1 MIGQTISHY
10 RIIEKLGGGGMGV
23 VYKAE
28 DTRLH
33 RFVALK
39 FLPDQVARDPQT
51 LARFQREAEAASAL
65 SHPNI
70 CTIHETDEQNGQAFI
85 VMEFLDGITLKHR
98 IAGKPLEI
106 EALIHLGIQIS
117 DALDAAH
124 SKGIIHRDIKPANIF
139 VTARGQAKILDFGL
153 AKVSPGQ
160 GACVDANASTI
171 DMESQLTSP
180 GATLGTVAYMSPEQ
194 VRAKEL
200 DARTDLFSF
209 GAVLYEMATGTLPF
223 QGETTGVIFDAILN
237 RAPLALARL
246 NPFIPTELERITNKC
261 LEKDRNLRYQHAS
274 DVRSDLER
282 LKRDTEAARLAAGS
296 SKKNGT
302 TGIRKHLKVI
312 ASVAT
317 VLATVAVGTF
327 YLHHTPKLMDK
338 GAIVIA
344 DFTNPTGD
352 AVFDGTLRQGLS
364 VQLEQSPSLSL
375 VSDDEIQHILRT
387 MRQPTDAKITAN
399 LAREICQRASG
410 AAVLKGSIAQI
421 GTQYNL
427 IIKAVDCADGKLL
440 ASSEASASDK
450 NHVLDV
456 LGKRASEIRIK
467 LGDSLA
473 TVPKYDTPLEEATTA
488 SLEAFH
494 AYTLGEQ
501 SLVRRGDSVGAIAFL
516 EQAVQIDPNFA
527 LAYMVLGFVYA
538 NLGEDRLSVDSMR
551 KAYELREHVTGLERL
566 IIEAAYHQV
575 VTGDLDEARRSAELA
590 AQTYPHHFGPHDI
603 LANVWNSLGQ
613 YDKGVTEFRE
623 AIRLNPANGLDYVD
637 LVQSYLALNRF
648 NEAQAVI
655 SEASAKGL
663 DSWGTGAFL
672 YPLAFLR
679 NDKAEMARQ
688 VAVVAGKPGE
698 EDLLLAMEADTA
710 AYSGHLQNA
719 RELTRRAVDSGEHA
733 KERETAAR
741 YYVVSGLRE
750 ALFGNAGEA
759 RRRVRLP
766 TGGTGRD
773 VQYAAALALAFA
785 NDDHRA
791 EALANDL
798 SKNSAADTII
808 QFNHLLT
815 LRARIAVNRGNS
827 SEAIECLKPAVPYEL
842 SLGRL

>member
-1 MIGQTISHY
+1 VG
-10 RIIEKLGGGGMGV
+10 
-23 VYKAE
+23 
-28 DTRLH
+28 
-33 RFVALK
+33 
-39 FLPDQVARDPQT
+39 
-51 LARFQREAEAASAL
+51 
-65 SHPNI
+65 
-70 CTIHETDEQNGQAFI
+70 
-85 VMEFLDGITLKHR
+85 
-98 IAGKPLEI
+98 
-106 EALIHLGIQIS
+106 
-117 DALDAAH
+117 
-124 SKGIIHRDIKPANIF
+124 
-139 VTARGQAKILDFGL
+139 
-153 AKVSPGQ
+153 
-160 GACVDANASTI
+160 ANASTI

-296 SKKNGT
+296 SKKNAT

-317 VLATVAVGTF
+317 VLATVAVGTL

-427 IIKAVDCADGKLL
+427 IIKAVGCADGKLL
-440 ASSEASASDK
+440 ASSEANASDK

-456 LGKRASEIRIK
+456 LGKLASEIRIK

-501 SLVRRGDSVGAIAFL
+501 SLVRRGDSVG
-516 EQAVQIDPNFA
+516 QAVQIDPNFA

-575 VTGDLDEARRSAELA
+575 VTGDLDEARRRAELA

-623 AIRLNPANGLDYVD
+623 AIRLNPANGLG
-637 LVQSYLALNRF
+637 YLAAHQGR
-648 NEAQAVI
+648 EAVI
-655 SEASAKGL
+655 EFQKILDHRGIVTNQPIGALAHLQLGRAYNISGDTTKAK
-663 DSWGTGAFL
+663 DAYQDFL
-672 YPLAFLR
+672 TLWKDADPDIPILKQA
-679 NDKAEMARQ
+679 KAEYA
-688 VAVVAGKPGE
+688 K
-698 EDLLLAMEADTA
+698 
-710 AYSGHLQNA
+710 LQ
-719 RELTRRAVDSGEHA
+719 
-733 KERETAAR
+733 
-741 YYVVSGLRE
+741 
-750 ALFGNAGEA
+750 
-759 RRRVRLP
+759 
-766 TGGTGRD
+766 
-773 VQYAAALALAFA
+773 
-785 NDDHRA
+785 
-791 EALANDL
+791 
-798 SKNSAADTII
+798 
-808 QFNHLLT
+808 
-815 LRARIAVNRGNS
+815 
-827 SEAIECLKPAVPYEL
+827 
-842 SLGRL
+842 